1 MIELHTIATANS
13 TKTSIMLE
21 ECGLEYEV
29 KHLDMAGGVHKSAE
43 YLAMNPVGK
52 MPVIV
57 DHDGAGGKPVTVFET
72 LAIAVYC
79 CDKAGKMMPGNA
91 ATRASAWEWAVACV
105 TNLAPALSFLFQ
117 LARAVPDSSG
127 PTIEYIVGRADRLFK
142 EIGLRL
148 SKAEYLAGE
157 YCFADVQVYPV
168 AATSEM
174 RMPDGLAPYPNI
186 HRWCDAL
193 PLRPAVVRGINV
205 MPPLG

>member
-1 MIELHTIATANS
+1 MIELHAIATANG

-29 KHLDMAGGVHKSAE
+29 KLLDMAGGAHKSDE

-72 LAIAVYC
+72 LAIAAYC
-79 CDKAGKMMPGNA
+79 CDKSGKMMPGDA
-91 ATRASAWEWAVACV
+91 AARASAWEWAAACA
-105 TNLAPALSFLFQ
+105 TNLAPALSFQFQ

-127 PTIEYIVGRADRLFK
+127 PAIEYIVGQADRLFK
-142 EIGLRL
+142 AIDLRL
-148 SKAEYLAGE
+148 SEAEYLAGE

-168 AATSEM
+168 AATSGM

-186 HRWCDAL
+186 RRWCEAVA
-193 PLRPAVVRGINV
+193 LRPAVVRGMNV